1 MSTSNSDPRVH
12 RIRVHRAIECE
23 PATLAGASALPWWI
37 GTPLLASGPV
47 LTARLLIANQHRQ
60 ILQVHGALPIA
71 LLALVGC
78 GWNPFSFSIPI
89 AILQFARDEAL
100 PEMGASSTS
109 SLMNLVRLMIL
120 IPYLLFSHS
129 SKVRIETTASLIGWG
144 CGLIVIAPYVQ
155 PINLHF
161 LGL

>member
-1 MSTSNSDPRVH
+1 
-12 RIRVHRAIECE
+12 
-23 PATLAGASALPWWI
+23 
-37 GTPLLASGPV
+37 V

-60 ILQVHGALPIA
+60 ILQVHGALPNG

-78 GWNPFSFSIPI
+78 GWHPFGFSIPI

-100 PEMGASSTS
+100 PEMRASSAWS
-109 SLMNLVRLMIL
+109 PMSLVRLMIL

-129 SKVRIETTASLIGWG
+129 SKVRIETTASLSGWG
-144 CGLIVIAPYVQ
+144 CGLIVITPYVQ
-155 PINLHF
+155 PMNLHF